1 MTTTAAATVQP
12 AASASRRGAPPP
24 WVIVTVLTTAVVVF
38 STIRGLV
45 RGFQPIGD
53 NALIELRAWDVF
65 TSDRPLLGT
74 WSSASVA
81 TGLDVN
87 HPGPLLFD
95 YFALPVRLLG
105 GRFGLAFGAAVLNLG
120 ALWASVLVA
129 RRVGG
134 AATALATAVA
144 AAVLTWAMGSELLFD
159 TWQPNILV
167 LPFFCFLV
175 LMWAVWCGHAGALP
189 WAVLV
194 GSLCVQAHLSYLF
207 LVPALL
213 IGAVVVLIVRDGRQ
227 TWSQHHR
234 SFVLAIVVGVVAW
247 AQPLWEQF
255 TSSGEGNLSRLLD
268 SSGTEGARNGVGAS
282 VRMLSAVLALPPWF
296 GRPGYDSAIPASPWT
311 DVDGTRR
318 IDLDAL
324 PALPLA
330 VLGLVVLVAVL
341 IAAFVLTRR
350 SGDEITPPGVVLI
363 GVALLVAL
371 FTAVITPVDP
381 VFGVVAHKVR
391 WLWALGAFIAAVLV
405 GALLQAA
412 ARRSTVTATRASW
425 VAVAVG
431 VVVSL
436 LTIPTYRVVAGPVDQ
451 PEAWAGA
458 EALREQLGPLEGTGT
473 VFVDLEGIVFAEPYS
488 WALMAELARRDIPFL
503 VAGDGDVRQVGDNR
517 RFDGGAD
524 VRLFYR
530 TGPEAEVV
538 PPGATRVAYVSA
550 SEDADAIAVFVE
562 PFADG

>member
-1 MTTTAAATVQP
+1 MTTTTSSTVQP
-12 AASASRRGAPPP
+12 AVTASRHATPPA
-24 WVIVTVLTTAVVVF
+24 WLIVAAMTTAVVVF

-45 RGFQPIGD
+45 RGFEPIGD

-105 GRFGLAFGAAVLNLG
+105 GRFGLAFGAAALNLG

-129 RRVGG
+129 RRIGG

-213 IGAVVVLIVRDGRQ
+213 AGGVVALIVRDGRQ
-227 TWSQHHR
+227 TWSRHR
-234 SFVLAIVVGVVAW
+234 RPLVIAVAVGVVAW

-268 SSGTEGARNGVGAS
+268 SSGTEAPATASAWRCGCCRRCSPCHRGSVG
-282 VRMLSAVLALPPWF
+282 
-296 GRPGYDSAIPASPWT
+296 PAT
-311 DVDGTRR
+311 
-318 IDLDAL
+318 
-324 PALPLA
+324 
-330 VLGLVVLVAVL
+330 
-341 IAAFVLTRR
+341 TRR
-350 SGDEITPPGVVLI
+350 SRSRRGRMST
-363 GVALLVAL
+363 
-371 FTAVITPVDP
+371 
-381 VFGVVAHKVR
+381 
-391 WLWALGAFIAAVLV
+391 V
-405 GALLQAA
+405 GAGSTSTPS
-412 ARRSTVTATRASW
+412 RRCRWRSS
-425 VAVAVG
+425 G
-431 VVVSL
+431 S
-436 LTIPTYRVVAGPVDQ
+436 
-451 PEAWAGA
+451 
-458 EALREQLGPLEGTGT
+458 
-473 VFVDLEGIVFAEPYS
+473 S
-488 WALMAELARRDIPFL
+488 CS
-503 VAGDGDVRQVGDNR
+503 
-517 RFDGGAD
+517 
-524 VRLFYR
+524 
-530 TGPEAEVV
+530 
-538 PPGATRVAYVSA
+538 PPC
-550 SEDADAIAVFVE
+550 
-562 PFADG
+562 

>member
-1 MTTTAAATVQP
+1 MTATTSSTVQP
-12 AASASRRGAPPP
+12 AVTASRYATPPA
-24 WVIVTVLTTAVVVF
+24 WLIVAAMTTAVVVF

-45 RGFQPIGD
+45 RGFEPIGD

-105 GRFGLAFGAAVLNLG
+105 GRFGLALGAAVLNLG

-129 RRVGG
+129 RRIGG
-134 AATALATAVA
+134 ATIALATAVA

-175 LMWAVWCGHAGALP
+175 LMWAVWCGHAAALP

-213 IGAVVVLIVRDGRQ
+213 AGGVVALIVRDGRQ
-227 TWSQHHR
+227 TWSRHSR
-234 SFVLAIVVGVVAW
+234 PLVIAVAVGVVAW

-268 SSGTEGARNGVGAS
+268 SSGTESNGVGVA
-282 VRMLSAVLALPPWF
+282 VRMMSAVLALPPWF
-296 GRPGYDSAIPASPWT
+296 GRPGYDSAIPISPWT
-311 DVDGTRR
+311 DAGGRRR

-324 PALPLA
+324 PVLPLGI
-330 VLGLVVLVAVL
+330 VGLVVLAAVL
-341 IAAFVLTRR
+341 IAAFVLARR
-350 SGDEITPPGVVLI
+350 NGDDVTPPGVVLI
-363 GVALLVAL
+363 GVALLAAL
-371 FTAVITPVDP
+371 FTAAITPVDP
-381 VFGVVAHKVR
+381 VFGIVPHKVR
-391 WLWALGAFIAAVLV
+391 WLWALGAFIAAVIV
-405 GALLQAA
+405 GALLRAA
-412 ARRSTVTATRASW
+412 ERRSTVTATRASW
-425 VAVAVG
+425 VAVAG
-431 VVVSL
+431 AVVVSV
-436 LTIPTYRVVAGPVDQ
+436 LTVPTYRAVAGPVDQ
-451 PEAWAGA
+451 PEAWPVAA
-458 EALREQLGPLEGTGT
+458 ALRDQLGPLEDAGT

-488 WALMAELARRDIPFL
+488 WALMAELARRDVPFL
-503 VAGDGDVRQVGDNR
+503 VASDGDVRQVGDAR
-517 RFDGGAD
+517 RFDGRAD
-524 VRLFYR
+524 VRVFYR
-530 TGPEAEVV
+530 SGPEAEVV
-538 PPGATRVAYVSA
+538 PPGATRLAYVA
-550 SEDADAIAVFVE
+550 AREDADAVAVFVE